1 MIKIYALKKK
11 FNNIEV
17 LKGIDLNI
25 EKGKIFGII
34 GKSGAGKSTLLR
46 CINGLE
52 KYDYGYLEV
61 NGIQINTLNN
71 KELRVFRKDIG
82 MIFQHFSLITRASV
96 YDNIAF
102 PMKCWHWNKKEMD
115 DRIRY
120 LIDIV
125 GMYDKINNLARD
137 LSGGQ
142 KQRVAIARA
151 LSMNPKILLSDEATS
166 ALDPKNSDSIMEL
179 LNNINKSMGITIVLV
194 THQMNVVKS
203 ICDDIAVIED
213 GIIKDKGKV
222 EDIFIDEPNSLIN
235 LLGENKVLV
244 PDSGKN
250 VEIMYINNDDT
261 KNIIERLIKKY
272 DVDIINFAM
281 EDYKNCI
288 MSKVIVNI
296 SNNNVKRLE
305 EYIKSIGIKHYKILG
320 E

>member
-1 MIKIYALKKK
+1 MIKISALKKNY
-11 FNNIEV
+11 NNIEI

-34 GKSGAGKSTLLR
+34 GRSGAGKSTLLR

-61 NGIQINTLNN
+61 NGVQINTLNN

-203 ICDDIAVIED
+203 ICDDIAIIED
-213 GIIKDKGKV
+213 GIIKDTGKV

-235 LLGENKVLV
+235 LLGENKVLL
-244 PDSGKN
+244 PNSGKN
-250 VEIMYINNDDT
+250 IEIMYVNNDNT

-288 MSKVIVNI
+288 ISKVIINI
-296 SNNNVKRLE
+296 SNHNIKKLE

>member
-1 MIKIYALKKK
+1 MIKISALKKK

>member
-1 MIKIYALKKK
+1 M
-11 FNNIEV
+11 
-17 LKGIDLNI
+17 
-25 EKGKIFGII
+25 
-34 GKSGAGKSTLLR
+34 R

-52 KYDYGYLEV
+52 KYDSGYLEV
-61 NGIQINTLNN
+61 NGVQINTLNN
-71 KELRVFRKDIG
+71 KSLRVFRKDIG

-115 DRIRY
+115 ERIRY

-125 GMYDKINNLARD
+125 GMYEKINNLARD

-203 ICDDIAVIED
+203 ICDDIAIIED
-213 GIIKDKGKV
+213 GIIKDTGKV

-261 KNIIERLIKKY
+261 KDIIERLIKKY
-272 DVDIINFAM
+272 NVNIINFAM

-288 MSKVIVNI
+288 MSKVIINI
-296 SNNNVKRLE
+296 SNNNIKKLE

>member
-1 MIKIYALKKK
+1 MIKISALKKK

-213 GIIKDKGKV
+213 GIIKYKGKV

>member
-1 MIKIYALKKK
+1 MIKISSLKKNY
-11 FNNIEV
+11 NNIEI
-17 LKGIDLNI
+17 LKGIDLTI
-25 EKGKIFGII
+25 ERGKIFGII
-34 GKSGAGKSTLLR
+34 GRSGAGKSTLLR

-52 KYDYGYLEV
+52 KYDSGYLEV
-61 NGIQINTLNN
+61 NGVQINTLNN
-71 KELRVFRKDIG
+71 KSLRVFRKDIG

-115 DRIRY
+115 ERIRY

-125 GMYDKINNLARD
+125 GMYEKINNLARD

-203 ICDDIAVIED
+203 ICDDIAIIED
-213 GIIKDKGKV
+213 GIIKDTGKV

-261 KNIIERLIKKY
+261 KDIIERLIKKY
-272 DVDIINFAM
+272 NVNIINFAM

-288 MSKVIVNI
+288 MSKVIINI
-296 SNNNVKRLE
+296 SNNNIKKLE

>member
-1 MIKIYALKKK
+1 MIKIAALKKQY
-11 FNNIEV
+11 NSIEI
-17 LKGIDLNI
+17 LKGIDLHI

-34 GKSGAGKSTLLR
+34 GRSGAGKSTLLR

-52 KYDYGYLEV
+52 KYDSGYLEV
-61 NGIQINTLNN
+61 NGINIKNLNE
-71 KELRVFRKDIG
+71 KELRMFRKDIG

-102 PMKCWHWNKKEMD
+102 PMQCWHWNKKEID
-115 DRIRY
+115 ERVKY
-120 LIDIV
+120 LIDVV

-166 ALDPKNSDSIMEL
+166 ALDPKNSEAIMEL
-179 LNNINKSMGITIVLV
+179 LNDINKSMGITIVLV

-203 ICDDIAVIED
+203 ICYNMAIIED
-213 GIIKDKGKV
+213 GIIKDSGVV
-222 EDIFIDEPNSLIN
+222 EEIFINQPKSLIN
-235 LLGENKVLV
+235 ILGDNKILLPN
-244 PDSGKN
+244 SGKN
-250 VEIMYINNDDT
+250 IEIMYKKDDSN
-261 KNIIERLIKKY
+261 NIIEKLIKKFN
-272 DVDIINFAM
+272 VNIINFVM

-288 MSKVIVNI
+288 IGKVLINI
-296 SNNNVKRLE
+296 NNKNDVKKVE
-305 EYIKSIGIKHYKILG
+305 EYLKSINIESYKILG

>member
-1 MIKIYALKKK
+1 MIKISALKKK

-203 ICDDIAVIED
+203 ICDDISVIED
-213 GIIKDKGKV
+213 
-222 EDIFIDEPNSLIN
+222 
-235 LLGENKVLV
+235 
-244 PDSGKN
+244 
-250 VEIMYINNDDT
+250 
-261 KNIIERLIKKY
+261 
-272 DVDIINFAM
+272 
-281 EDYKNCI
+281 
-288 MSKVIVNI
+288 
-296 SNNNVKRLE
+296 
-305 EYIKSIGIKHYKILG
+305 
-320 E
+320 

>member
-1 MIKIYALKKK
+1 MIKISALKKNY
-11 FNNIEV
+11 NNIEI

-34 GKSGAGKSTLLR
+34 GRSGAGKSTLLR

-61 NGIQINTLNN
+61 NGVQINTLNN

-203 ICDDIAVIED
+203 ICDDIAIIED
-213 GIIKDKGKV
+213 GIIKDTGKV

-235 LLGENKVLV
+235 LLGENKVLL

-250 VEIMYINNDDT
+250 IEIMYVNNDNT

-288 MSKVIVNI
+288 MNKVIVNI
-296 SNNNVKRLE
+296 SNHNIKKLE